1 MTFFHDNRLL
11 SMAHRCGLSSK
22 KNSKLFPNL
31 HNPRIKIFCI
41 NRLVFKKMG
50 EDVTDEELEQIVHL
64 ADRDGDGKIG
74 WEDFLAV
81 MLDNK

>member
-1 MTFFHDNRLL
+1 
-11 SMAHRCGLSSK
+11 MAHRCGISSK
-22 KNSKLFPNL
+22 KKFKIVSQLCGRTLLYYL

>member
-1 MTFFHDNRLL
+1 
-11 SMAHRCGLSSK
+11 
-22 KNSKLFPNL
+22 
-31 HNPRIKIFCI
+31 
-41 NRLVFKKMG
+41 MG

>member
-1 MTFFHDNRLL
+1 MVGTFSTICITNLI
-11 SMAHRCGLSSK
+11 
-22 KNSKLFPNL
+22 KN
-31 HNPRIKIFCI
+31 FCI